1 MFLLKPYPKLPM
13 LCLALVLALVAVFSG
28 ASEARGQAAAPAPP
42 PTPVL
47 VTEVRTAD
55 VPLFS
60 EYPAQTYARDTVEVR
75 GRVSG
80 YVEKWLFKPGQ
91 EVRAGDVLYV
101 LDARPY
107 EAALT
112 QAKGNLAQSEADL
125 EFAQK
130 QVAVLQAEAGL
141 AVAQANML
149 KAQQDVE
156 RLAPLVQQDAAPKQD
171 LETAQAVLEAT
182 KANVRAGQANLDQAR
197 LSTRTQIA
205 STQGKAEALRGAV
218 RVNELNLEYATIKAP
233 IAGLIGDTLVPVGG
247 LVNATSPQPLTTI
260 VPVDPMWVRFKV
272 TESEYLTFKKR
283 GNLTQS
289 SLTLILADGTQFPAR
304 GRVEN
309 TVNEVDPKTGTL
321 ELQARFPNPRHFLL
335 PGQFGR
341 VRIETDARKGALLI
355 PQRAVQQLQNMQTVL
370 RVGPGNKV
378 ETAVVT
384 ISERAG
390 DNVIVDT
397 GLKAGDRIIVEGQLK
412 VRPGMTVAPSAYQA
426 SVSVP
431 GPVSG
436 PAQGRAAIPA
446 QGRASGPTPK
456 K

>member
-1 MFLLKPYPKLPM
+1 MFLLKPCPKLPM
-13 LCLALVLALVAVFSG
+13 LCLTLVLVVTAALSG
-28 ASEARGQAAAPAPP
+28 GPEARGQAAAPAPP

-80 YVEKWLFKPGQ
+80 YVEQWLFKPGQ

-112 QAKGNLAQSEADL
+112 QAKGNLAQGEAEL

-149 KAQQDVE
+149 RAQQDVE
-156 RLAPLVQQDAAPKQD
+156 RLAPLVKQDAAPKQD
-171 LETAQAVLEAT
+171 LETAQAVLDAA

-205 STQGKAEALRGAV
+205 STQGKVEALRGAV
-218 RVNELNLEYATIKAP
+218 RANELNLEYATIKAP

-247 LVNATSPQPLTTI
+247 LVNATAPQPLTTI

-289 SLTLILADGTQFPAR
+289 SLTLILADGTQFPSR

-309 TVNEVDPKTGTL
+309 TVNEVDSKTGTL
-321 ELQARFPNPRHFLL
+321 ELQARFPNPRRFLL

-341 VRIETDARKGALLI
+341 VRIETDVRKGALLI

-370 RVGPGNKV
+370 RVGSGNKV

-384 ISERAG
+384 IRERAG

-397 GLKAGDRIIVEGQLK
+397 GLKAGDRVIVEGQLK
-412 VRPGMTVAPSAYQA
+412 VRPGMAVAPSAYQA
-426 SVSVP
+426 AVSVP
-431 GPVSG
+431 GPASG
-436 PAQGRAAIPA
+436 PAQGRAA
-446 QGRASGPTPK
+446 SPTPK

>member
-1 MFLLKPYPKLPM
+1 M
-13 LCLALVLALVAVFSG
+13 LFQKRNKQLQVICLALALAFAAALSG
-28 ASEARGQAAAPAPP
+28 CMEAHGQAPGAAPP
-42 PTPVL
+42 PAPVL

-55 VPLFS
+55 VPLIS

-91 EVRAGDVLYV
+91 EVRAVDALYV
-101 LDARPY
+101 LDQRPY
-107 EAALT
+107 EAALV

-130 QVAVLQAEAGL
+130 QVAVLQAEASL
-141 AVAQANML
+141 AVAQANLL

-156 RLAPLVQQDAAPKQD
+156 RLAPLVKEDAAPKQD
-171 LETAQAVLEAT
+171 LETAQAALDAAQAT
-182 KANVRAGQANLDQAR
+182 VRANQANVDQAR

-205 STQGKAEALRGAV
+205 STQGKVEALRGAV
-218 RVNELNLEYATIKAP
+218 RANELNVEYATIQAP
-233 IAGLIGDTLVPVGG
+233 ISGLIGDTLVPVGG

-272 TESEYLTFKKR
+272 TESEYLAFKKR

-289 SLTLILADGTQFPAR
+289 SLTLILADGTQFPSR

-309 TVNEVDPKTGTL
+309 TVNEVDSKTGTL

-341 VRIETDARKGALLI
+341 VRIETEVRKGVMLI

-370 RVGPGNKV
+370 LVGSGNKV
-378 ETAVVT
+378 EAAVIT
-384 ISERAG
+384 TSERAG
-390 DNVIVDT
+390 DNVIVDR
-397 GLKAGDRIIVEGQLK
+397 GVKPGDRVIVEGQLK

-426 SVSVP
+426 AVSVP
-431 GPVSG
+431 GP
-436 PAQGRAAIPA
+436 AQSRGAASA
-446 QGRASGPTPK
+446 PK